1 MSPENYGN
9 TLLYEYFIRRAHKS
23 SRTTKNGADSSV
35 MAILMNIEQG
45 TARKG
50 NLEKQITK
58 IKIYMEK
65 ALDKF
70 LKFKLTE
77 AERTA
82 FLHLKKDLER
92 AYSSAVDA
100 DRRKWAGTYAALCER
115 LN

>member
-9 TLLYEYFIRRAHKS
+9 TLLYEYFIRRAHNS
-23 SRTTKNGADSSV
+23 SRTTRNGADSSF

-50 NLEKQITK
+50 SLDKQITK
-58 IKIYMEK
+58 IKSYMEK

-77 AERTA
+77 EERTA
-82 FLHLKKDLER
+82 FLQLKKDLEP
-92 AYSSAVDA
+92 AYSSKQLMRIVESGLELTQRFKKD
-100 DRRKWAGTYAALCER
+100 
-115 LN
+115 